1 MLASIL
7 AQQVV
12 PAVSELT
19 SFGAAGMMSAMWLWE
34 RYTSRTRD
42 QQLTDAHERVMA
54 DRVQLDAL
62 VDLVQQNAQAMTRL
76 TSLIERR
83 CDEVVARKEGT

>member
-1 MLASIL
+1 MSEFL
-7 AQQVV
+7 AQSV

-34 RYTSRTRD
+34 RYTSRTREE
-42 QQLTDAHERVMA
+42 QLTDAHERVMG

-62 VDLVQQNAQAMTRL
+62 VELVQQNAHAMSRL
-76 TSLIERR
+76 TTLIEQQCAEAARR
-83 CDEVVARKEGT
+83 EAK